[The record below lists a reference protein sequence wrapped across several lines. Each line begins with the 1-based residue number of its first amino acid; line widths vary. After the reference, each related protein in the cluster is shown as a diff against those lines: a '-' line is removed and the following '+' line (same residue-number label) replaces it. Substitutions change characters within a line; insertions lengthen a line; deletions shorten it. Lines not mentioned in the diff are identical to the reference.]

1 MRNGLTRLLGR
12 LLMAVMIVSPV
23 ASQARQRGVWVE
35 AYRSSPASYSFKPD
49 ETLPDSLRA
58 MFAEKPAAVGTIRQL
73 LAVSVGGRRLRVRF
87 SNEEGRVPL
96 RLDAASVAIAATGMT
111 ARPGTM
117 RTLTFGGKAM
127 VVIPPGAPMLSDP
140 VDLPV
145 APLTELVVSAMLP
158 DGLKPAV
165 YGGAGL
171 AHLPG
176 DHTLD
181 PKMDG
186 AAIVGGRPVASGMLV
201 ETPTAP
207 KLIVALG
214 DSITDG
220 NRSKPGELRGWPE
233 RLEQRL
239 VAGGA
244 ASRLAVVN
252 AGIGANRVLQPG
264 AGSPALARFDRDV
277 LALDHV
283 SHVVLLEGIND
294 IGMAGHTAFFGDW
307 PALADADLIAGYR
320 QIIARAHL
328 NGVKVI
334 MGTILPFK
342 GAFYYNAA
350 KERQR
355 VAVNHWI
362 RTSGEPDAVID
373 FAAHMADPADA
384 NRLRPAY
391 DSGDHL
397 HPNEVGYNAMGDFI
411 DLSLFNR

>member
-1 MRNGLTRLLGR
+1 MKHGLVRVAGILVLAAAT
-12 LLMAVMIVSPV
+12 ASPV
-23 ASQARQRGVWVE
+23 ASAAKERGIWVR
-35 AYRSSPASYSFKPD
+35 AYNSSPASYSLKPR
-49 ETLPDSLRA
+49 EPLPEPLRTV
-58 MFAEKPAAVGTIRQL
+58 FAEKPVVIGTVRQA
-73 LAVSVGGRRLRVRF
+73 LAVSVGGDRLRVRF

-96 RLDAASVAIAATGMT
+96 RLDAASVAIATEGLT
-111 ARPGTM
+111 AKRGTM
-117 RTLTFGGKAM
+117 RPITFGGKRM

-140 VDLPV
+140 IDLTV
-145 APLTELVVSAMLP
+145 SPLTELIVSAVLP

-165 YGGAGL
+165 FGGAGL
-171 AHLPG
+171 AILPG

-181 PKMDG
+181 TAMDG
-186 AAIVGGRPVASGMLV
+186 AAIVVGRPVASGVLV
-201 ETPTAP
+201 ETRTAP
-207 KLIVALG
+207 TLIVAFG

-220 NRSKPGELRGWPE
+220 NRSKPSELRGWPE

-244 ASRLAVVN
+244 ANRLAVVN

-264 AGSPALARFDRDV
+264 AGSPALARLDRD
-277 LALDHV
+277 ALSLGRV
-283 SHVVLLEGIND
+283 SHIVFLEGIND

-307 PALADADLIAGYR
+307 PTLDEAELIAGYR
-320 QIIARAHL
+320 QVIARAHL

-342 GAFYYNAA
+342 GAFYYTAA

-355 VAVNHWI
+355 ALVNEWI
-362 RTSGEPDAVID
+362 RTSGEPDAIID
-373 FAAHMADPADA
+373 FATRMADPADT
-384 NRLRPAY
+384 NRLNTEY

-397 HPNEVGYNAMGDFI
+397 HPNELGYRAMGDFV